1 MHPDRP
7 ERVALSVVMPAY
19 NEAANI
25 AGALDE
31 VTDRVLRLVPDAEV
45 VVVDD
50 GSRDGTA
57 AAVQACADR
66 DGRIHLVRQANG
78 GHGPALV
85 RGLLASQGD
94 YCLLLDS
101 DRQVGLEHFAETW
114 RLCAT
119 HDAVIGVRHP
129 RDDPAHR
136 LLLSHALRG
145 VLQWSCGVRVS
156 DANVPYKLVRRP
168 ALLRALAAMP
178 ERPMIPSV
186 LLTVHLC
193 RSEAR
198 VVEQVVPHRRRAAGE
213 PSLRLGRLV
222 RFCAHASVEL
232 ARFRMGRPG

>member
-1 MHPDRP
+1 
-7 ERVALSVVMPAY
+7 MPAF

-25 AGALDE
+25 TGALDDIME
-31 VTDRVLRLVPDAEV
+31 RVLRLVPDAEI

-50 GSRDGTA
+50 GSLDGTA
-57 AAVQACADR
+57 AAVQAYATQ
-66 DGRIHLVRQANG
+66 DGRVHLVQQANG

-85 RGLLASQGD
+85 RGILASRGD

-129 RDDPAHR
+129 RNDPTHR
-136 LLLSHALRG
+136 LLLSRTLRG
-145 VLQWSCGVRVS
+145 VLRLGFGVDVT
-156 DANVPYKLVRRP
+156 DANVPYKLVQRLV
-168 ALLRALAAMP
+168 LLQALAAMP
-178 ERPMIPSV
+178 EQPRIPSV
-186 LLTVHLC
+186 LLTMHLC
-193 RSEAR
+193 RSKAR
-198 VVEQVVPHRRRAAGE
+198 VVEQVVPHRRRSAGE

-232 ARFRMGRPG
+232 ARFRLGWSR